1 MKIMICGKGGS
12 GKSTLAALL
21 AKNLARMGRPV
32 LLVDADESNFGLSRL
47 AGVETPEVLLENLG
61 GRAGV
66 REKMNQASDMN
77 LIPIIN
83 RKFTVS
89 DIPATCLSEVAGVK
103 VLVMGKVKHF
113 GEGCA
118 CMIGALTK
126 RFLANLEEGPDTFV
140 IVDTEAGVE
149 HLGRGVDAGCGL
161 ILAVIDP
168 THESVLMAD
177 KLAGMAAQAGV
188 PMRLVL
194 NKADERIEAALRAK
208 LPQDKIVAV
217 LPNDDS
223 IFLDSLEGRAISSQP
238 LAVASLAEFVGSFSE
253 KSSQPL
259 PGFHPLG

>member
-12 GKSTLAALL
+12 GKSTVAALL
-21 AKNLARMGRPV
+21 AGALAKRGKPV

-47 AGVETPEVLLENLG
+47 AGTELPEILMENLG

-83 RKFTVS
+83 KKFTLP
-89 DIPATCLSEVAGVK
+89 DIPATCLSDVSGVK

-126 RFLANLEEGPDTFV
+126 RFLANLEEGPGTFV

-149 HLGRGVDAGCGL
+149 HLGRGVDGACGL
-161 ILAVIDP
+161 IVAVIDP
-168 THESVLMAD
+168 THESVLMAE
-177 KLAGMAAQAGV
+177 KLGGMAAQAGLQL
-188 PMRLVL
+188 RLVL
-194 NKADERIEAALRAK
+194 NKTDDRIEKALRSK
-208 LPQDKIVAV
+208 LPAEIIITAI
-217 LPNDDS
+217 PRDDAL
-223 IFLDSLEGRAISSQP
+223 FLDSLDGRAISSE
-238 LAVASLAEFVGSFSE
+238 AVALSDLADFVEALSE
-253 KSSQPL
+253 NSSPPL
-259 PGFHPLG
+259 PGLRPLG